1 MFEQNN
7 LYYTPS
13 DMSWDD
19 KAIGATL
26 LLAQLTGKSRYT
38 GIVETYL
45 HNWMPG
51 GSMPYTPKG
60 LAFDFYWGSLRLA
73 MNSGFLAVVYAD
85 KACAVTGTSS
95 PPLCDGSESSSLSL
109 VSECANDSGSRG
121 MWLCTGAARSNLK
134 LPSFFDAV

>member
-1 MFEQNN
+1 MRTVVEQNN

-13 DMSWDD
+13 DLSWDD

-60 LAFDFYWGSLRLA
+60 LAFDLYWGSLRLA

-85 KACAVTGTSS
+85 KACAVTGTSP
-95 PPLCDGSESSSLSL
+95 PPLCDGSE
-109 VSECANDSGSRG
+109 
-121 MWLCTGAARSNLK
+121 
-134 LPSFFDAV
+134 